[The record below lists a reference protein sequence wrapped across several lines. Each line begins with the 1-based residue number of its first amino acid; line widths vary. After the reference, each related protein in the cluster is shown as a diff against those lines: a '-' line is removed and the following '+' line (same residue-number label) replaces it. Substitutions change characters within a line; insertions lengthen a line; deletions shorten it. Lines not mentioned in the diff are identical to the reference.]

1 LPIPFPTCNVPP
13 AGWCQRGLRSLIPTC
28 NVPPAGWC
36 QRGLRS
42 LIPHR
47 SSLFTLFNDRTA
59 GTGHARAARRSEAP
73 SRLWMP
79 LIPRLSVLMAA
90 AWPFP
95 SRSPQ
100 TVSGSIF
107 RSPNDWG
114 AQPSFEFSLPGT
126 STRDVRAFCR
136 GRSENSYC
144 APSLPAPGRARTK
157 SAHWSGTTLYDVLPH
172 TIPRNH
178 LRQVQHNFLA
188 HVSAGGPGQA

>member
-1 LPIPFPTCNVPP
+1 MQCATSRLVPTRSSESHSHMQCATSRLVPM
-13 AGWCQRGLRSLIPTC
+13 RSSESHS
-28 NVPPAGWC
+28 PPV
-36 QRGLRS
+36 
-42 LIPHR
+42 
-47 SSLFTLFNDRTA
+47 SLFTLFNDRTA

-79 LIPRLSVLMAA
+79 LIPRLSVLMAG

-126 STRDVRAFCR
+126 RTRDVRAFCR
-136 GRSENSYC
+136 GRSGNSYC
-144 APSLPAPGRARTK
+144 APSFPG
-157 SAHWSGTTLYDVLPH
+157 D
-172 TIPRNH
+172 
-178 LRQVQHNFLA
+178 RQTSPFCP
-188 HVSAGGPGQA
+188 SPPPGGVILHPGHGP